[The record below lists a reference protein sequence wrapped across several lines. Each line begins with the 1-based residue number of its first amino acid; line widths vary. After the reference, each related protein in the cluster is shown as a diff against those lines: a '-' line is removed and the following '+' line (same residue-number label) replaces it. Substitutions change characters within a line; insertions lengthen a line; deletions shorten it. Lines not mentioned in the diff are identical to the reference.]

1 MKEEIKLFKFIE
13 FLDKLKN
20 EKRFGGVKKIKADN
34 SADHSWR
41 LALMLV
47 LLSDFYNIKVNLLKA
62 IKIAL
67 VHDLV
72 EIYAKDIPR
81 SKRFKNNISKEEK
94 LKEEKRA
101 MIRIKKLAPKLIGE
115 EISDLWKEYADHK
128 TKEAKITASL
138 DKIEGLMTFFNRG
151 GIPAKYYKDYAATY
165 ANKYVKETP
174 ELLSFYKIL
183 QKEMEKSYKKN
194 NLKWEKKYSISSP
207 LGE

>member
-81 SKRFKNNISKEEK
+81 
-94 LKEEKRA
+94 
-101 MIRIKKLAPKLIGE
+101 
-115 EISDLWKEYADHK
+115 
-128 TKEAKITASL
+128 
-138 DKIEGLMTFFNRG
+138 
-151 GIPAKYYKDYAATY
+151 
-165 ANKYVKETP
+165 
-174 ELLSFYKIL
+174 
-183 QKEMEKSYKKN
+183 
-194 NLKWEKKYSISSP
+194 
-207 LGE
+207 